1 MGKLILCSQ
10 QNAAQLMRK
19 NISVFAE
26 NGNITGNFGFLTTF
40 SKLRVSTENVYRD
53 IENFA
58 AGVGTF
64 IYKGQIGKVALKSI
78 LDDFNTVEEIQKSI
92 VGSYCIVVFKY
103 GNLYIFV
110 DAASTYNIYYSLQ
123 NNNIVL
129 SNTYYHVAKGLE
141 NITINRIGVTENWLF
156 HAIDGTTPV
165 KEISKL
171 MGYQTIKYVASQ
183 WQVDYIDNK
192 TNVPTDISTITS
204 KSLVSESLLMY
215 KSIPFVFK
223 DCGIFMTGG
232 QDSRLSLALLLAL
245 QCRLKLYYGIGNS
258 TYSYTKQDDMKI
270 VARISNLFSLP
281 LYKMDWRYS
290 AIEKKDMDMLI
301 KKYGEL
307 SLMYCMNKNIISEFE
322 EKINDEFVT
331 FGYFGE
337 VYRVI
342 ESIESYPKELYT
354 LDNYLDD
361 IYLKPYACLFKQ
373 DAYKEYKK
381 NIKEQ
386 YLKVCA
392 ARNINIDFNNMTKK
406 DFQKLNT
413 LMRQRWDTEMN
424 NFANQFF
431 YSLPLF
437 GNKIL
442 TDMVEN
448 VEYSKRKNSVFQM
461 DCISFLMPQLLEIP
475 FFSHIKTKYYNPL
488 THELTDKGIA
498 VCVKDKLKARVGN
511 KAFKKLIRMLYYI
524 VRCDIKGFYEI
535 KNQYKETENLKRVI
549 QYAAN
554 TDFIDINCVYDA
566 LDAPKI
572 KSLILLNYLLDG
584 LEENYIANED

>member
-1 MGKLILCSQ
+1 
-10 QNAAQLMRK
+10 
-19 NISVFAE
+19 
-26 NGNITGNFGFLTTF
+26 
-40 SKLRVSTENVYRD
+40 
-53 IENFA
+53 
-58 AGVGTF
+58 
-64 IYKGQIGKVALKSI
+64 
-78 LDDFNTVEEIQKSI
+78 
-92 VGSYCIVVFKY
+92 
-103 GNLYIFV
+103 
-110 DAASTYNIYYSLQ
+110 
-123 NNNIVL
+123 
-129 SNTYYHVAKGLE
+129 
-141 NITINRIGVTENWLF
+141 
-156 HAIDGTTPV
+156 
-165 KEISKL
+165 
-171 MGYQTIKYVASQ
+171 
-183 WQVDYIDNK
+183 
-192 TNVPTDISTITS
+192 
-204 KSLVSESLLMY
+204 
-215 KSIPFVFK
+215 
-223 DCGIFMTGG
+223 
-232 QDSRLSLALLLAL
+232 
-245 QCRLKLYYGIGNS
+245 
-258 TYSYTKQDDMKI
+258 MKI

-337 VYRVI
+337 VYRAI

-354 LDNYLDD
+354 LDDYLDD

-373 DAYKEYKK
+373 EAYKEYKK

-392 ARNINIDFNNMTKK
+392 ARNTNIDFNNMTKK

-549 QYAAN
+549 QYATNA
-554 TDFIDINCVYDA
+554 DLIDINCVYDA

-584 LEENYIANED
+584 LRENHTANEN